1 MNNLKTEDRIIGG
14 NMSLSGDI
22 AKHSLERLT
31 LGYVVVVAKQPTALL
46 SSVRK
51 QWLHILHQLE
61 NRRAAST
68 DAVKIAEYS
77 TQIARM
83 QQATFSANPLD
94 DTWAHVNFATADQ
107 LLLFAPACQTMY
119 VATPTDT
126 ETLHK
131 ITSFMPE
138 GGEVVIYKTA

>member
-1 MNNLKTEDRIIGG
+1 MNNLKTKEHIIGG
-14 NMSLSGDI
+14 NTSLSSEI
-22 AKHSLERLT
+22 ARHLLESLT
-31 LGYVVVVAKQPTALL
+31 QGYVVVVAKQPIALL

-51 QWLHILHQLE
+51 QWLHILRQLE
-61 NRRAAST
+61 NRRAGTT

-77 TQIARM
+77 TRIARM
-83 QQATFSANPLD
+83 QQADFSANPLE

-119 VATPTDT
+119 VATPTDN

-131 ITSFMPE
+131 ITSFMPD
-138 GGEVVIYKTA
+138 GGEVVIYKMA